1 LARAERL
8 GYDVKD
14 IVQEH
19 NEHVIPSLH
28 SLPVQPQPQP
38 MEPRTNTALSA
49 RQYHTP
55 PVASQTLPPP
65 MQYVN
70 EPATQ
75 TPTKYPSE
83 LPGLVWCKC
92 GWPCAS
98 QAALDYVSCQ
108 FKQVNW
114 ICLTANSTTRR
125 APATE
130 SKQMT

>member
-38 MEPRTNTALSA
+38 MGPLTNTALSA

-55 PVASQTLPPP
+55 PVASQTPPP
-65 MQYVN
+65 PRQASRARLVQVWLAMCFASGTRLCKL
-70 EPATQ
+70 PIQ
-75 TPTKYPSE
+75 TSQLDLSNSE
-83 LPGLVWCKC
+83 
-92 GWPCAS
+92 
-98 QAALDYVSCQ
+98 
-108 FKQVNW
+108 
-114 ICLTANSTTRR
+114 
-125 APATE
+125 
-130 SKQMT
+130 